1 MCDDELVD
9 VTNRQHCKVEWQESA
24 EPAHPDRIKT
34 RVMDYIN
41 RLNHYDMSD
50 IANISPSARRCTRR
64 RSSSSRRPSHT
75 QSSVDYYTSL
85 IFCYAK
91 SKRFA
96 SLKEFISRP
105 HPGGVAERCYGEA
118 MHEAAKFFF
127 NSSRCA
133 CGAPRPASGGR
144 WRGMQS
150 RLDAHVEG
158 NQGEPHRAQ
167 GVPADAALRAPLH
180 ITSSTPT
187 STASLTIRGPE
198 EGGGGI
204 A

>member
-1 MCDDELVD
+1 MP
-9 VTNRQHCKVEWQESA
+9 RASG
-24 EPAHPDRIKT
+24 
-34 RVMDYIN
+34 
-41 RLNHYDMSD
+41 
-50 IANISPSARRCTRR
+50 SPRS
-64 RSSSSRRPSHT
+64 RSSSLGRI
-75 QSSVDYYTSL
+75 QD
-85 IFCYAK
+85 
-91 SKRFA
+91 
-96 SLKEFISRP
+96 
-105 HPGGVAERCYGEA
+105 VAERCYGEA

-187 STASLTIRGPE
+187 STASSTRTGRRRRQLQFRLVDCRHYHSRLSDHHHHHHHPRYRCNHPRPRPRPRHRRPRCGRRPRPARRGRRRRPQRNST
-198 EGGGGI
+198 
-204 A
+204 